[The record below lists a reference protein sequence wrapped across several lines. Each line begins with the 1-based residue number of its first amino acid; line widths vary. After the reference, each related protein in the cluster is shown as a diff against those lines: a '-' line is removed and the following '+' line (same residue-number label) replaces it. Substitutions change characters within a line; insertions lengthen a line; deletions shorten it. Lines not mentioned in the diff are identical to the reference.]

1 MCDFSLHAVRSRPAK
16 VGDKLTTRMFISGT
30 TGFCAPEDNGMA
42 VCLLPGTELSFADE
56 VRRATDWPWKRPIS
70 YKTAVFRQINKSN
83 RCTHHDALEFPDGQ
97 LVLLTLLTAGQQATV
112 LQLPAE
118 PQKAQEEPAASRA
131 IKRELADALG

>member
-1 MCDFSLHAVRSRPAK
+1 
-16 VGDKLTTRMFISGT
+16 
-30 TGFCAPEDNGMA
+30 MA
-42 VCLLPGTELSFADE
+42 VCLLPGSELSFVDE

-97 LVLLTLLTAGQQATV
+97 VVLLTLLTAGQQATV

-118 PQKAQEEPAASRA
+118 PQKAQEEPAANRA
-131 IKRELADALG
+131 IARELADALG